1 MGKFSVAFVDVYRS
15 VPWPESRP
23 IVVLHGFIR
32 ADAFRRQGLRI
43 GGALSLSQA
52 RKVNVEPGCSVP
64 DPCSSN
70 PCPANSY
77 CRDDWDSHSCTCLAG
92 QFVAFFLL
100 VSVGAAHPRF
110 TLFGRL
116 LRQQLHRRVLAEPLQ
131 ARINVH
137 EEAELLPRLHL
148 RLFQEL
154 LWSLLREKVRFLD
167 SNQRRCAES
176 GRCLLCFAQHRSLKP
191 ETSTLCVCVRPQD

>member
-1 MGKFSVAFVDVYRS
+1 MEVDAKLRESKLKTVSVGGLAMPDGKIQRGFRGCIQVSPLARVETYCYVAWIDTR
-15 VPWPESRP
+15 R
-23 IVVLHGFIR
+23 FISP
-32 ADAFRRQGLRI
+32 QGLRI

-92 QFVAFFLL
+92 QFVALFLL
-100 VSVGAAHPRF
+100 VSVETAHPCF
-110 TLFGRL
+110 ALFDRL
-116 LRQQLHRRVLAEPLQ
+116 LRQQLHRRVLVEPLQ
-131 ARINVH
+131 ARINMY

-154 LWSLLREKVRFLD
+154 LWSLLREKVSFLD
-167 SNQRRCAES
+167 
-176 GRCLLCFAQHRSLKP
+176 
-191 ETSTLCVCVRPQD
+191 